1 MNNTVV
7 VKKIVANDAAGQS
20 RQIDKDPFTGLY
32 NNGVISP
39 LYDPELLIRLPEQ
52 SDILQQ
58 CIEAYKTNIVGFGY
72 SFQYDADYDKADKT
86 TQKAL
91 DVEWNKYDNFFKYC
105 NFDESFVEIMKKVID
120 DKEKLGWGAVEV
132 IPDGLGNPAGFEH
145 IPGHTL
151 RMCKKEDT
159 LVDIDVTITDENGKE
174 IVINRKKKF
183 RKFVQIR
190 GINTVYFKEF
200 GDPRD
205 MDCNTG
211 EYGEDIPDER
221 KATSLMFF
229 NIYCPYTEY
238 GLPRYLGNILN
249 VEGTRKAQ
257 ELNYN
262 YFDNGRHIPLAVV
275 VENGQLT
282 ESSIEMLK
290 NSKGESAQ
298 HSYLVLEAEGFKD
311 GNSIAEDDNN
321 DKTSVKIR
329 FEKLAEILQEDA
341 LFQEYCKNNRNN
353 IRSAYRLPPIY
364 TGESQDYN
372 RATADTARQLTEEQ
386 VFQPEREDLAFK
398 LNNLL
403 RTKIEIKNV
412 SLCFK
417 APKITDTSEISKAL
431 TPYIASGTA
440 TPNMLLDVLGQLLG
454 KEFEQFDGDWANQP
468 LQITLKQLDL
478 QKQAQQLQ
486 NGVKKSDE
494 NGILDALK
502 DIQLAVEGALKDE

>member
-7 VKKIVANDAAGQS
+7 VKKIVANDAVGQS

-32 NNGVISP
+32 NNGVIAP

-72 SFQYDADYDKADKT
+72 SFKYDIDYDKSDEATKK
-86 TQKAL
+86 QL
-91 DVEWNKYDNFFKYC
+91 DLEWNKYDNFFKYC

-120 DKEKLGWGAVEV
+120 DREKLGWGAIEV
-132 IPDGLGNPAGFEH
+132 IPDGLNNPAGFEH

-151 RMCKKEDT
+151 RMCKREDI
-159 LVDIDVTITDENGKE
+159 LVDIDVVITDENGKE
-174 IVINRKKKF
+174 VTIKRKKKF

-211 EYGEDIPDER
+211 EYGENIPEER
-221 KATSLMFF
+221 KATSIMFF

-238 GLPRYLGNILN
+238 GLPRYLGNVLN
-249 VEGTRKAQ
+249 LQGSRKAQ

-262 YFDNGRHIPLAVV
+262 YFDDGRHIPLAIV

-282 ESSIEMLK
+282 QSSIDMLK

-298 HSYLVLEAEGFKD
+298 HGYLVLEAEGFKD
-311 GNSIAEDDNN
+311 GDGLLGTEEKSNKVN
-321 DKTSVKIR
+321 IR
-329 FEKLAEILQEDA
+329 FEKLAEILQDDA
-341 LFQEYCKNNRNN
+341 LFQEYCKNNRTN

-372 RATADTARQLTEEQ
+372 KATADTARQLTEEQ
-386 VFQPEREDLAFK
+386 VFQPEREDLGFR

-403 RTKIEIKNV
+403 KTKLEIKNV
-412 SLCFK
+412 SMFLK
-417 APKITDTSEISKAL
+417 SPRITDNGEIARAL
-431 TPYIASGTA
+431 YPYITCGAA
-440 TPNMLLDVLGQLLG
+440 TPNMVLDAMGQLLG
-454 KEFEQFDGDWANQP
+454 KEFEQFEGDWANQP
-468 LQITLKQLDL
+468 LQITLKELEL

-486 NGVKKSDE
+486 NAVQKSDE
-494 NGILDALK
+494 NGILEALK
-502 DIQLAVEGALKDE
+502 DIQLAVEGALGDE